1 MGARGLAAGV
11 IDEYRRLRA
20 GSGIL
25 EDDPDAAA
33 EMLSNCEALA
43 DALDGVAG
51 PIVRTG
57 PSRGG

>member
-1 MGARGLAAGV
+1 V